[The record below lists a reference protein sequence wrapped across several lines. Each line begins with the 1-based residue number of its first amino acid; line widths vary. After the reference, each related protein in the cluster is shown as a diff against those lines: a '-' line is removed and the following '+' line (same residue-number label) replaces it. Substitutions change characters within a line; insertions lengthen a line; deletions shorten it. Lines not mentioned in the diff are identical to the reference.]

1 MSFPAQNHPDCKYI
15 SMGTWSGSYP
25 NSPEL
30 PKREEISRKLE
41 AKRTLLIKG
50 SHEVC
55 YQNLH
60 SESM

>member
-1 MSFPAQNHPDCKYI
+1 
-15 SMGTWSGSYP
+15 MGTWSGSYP